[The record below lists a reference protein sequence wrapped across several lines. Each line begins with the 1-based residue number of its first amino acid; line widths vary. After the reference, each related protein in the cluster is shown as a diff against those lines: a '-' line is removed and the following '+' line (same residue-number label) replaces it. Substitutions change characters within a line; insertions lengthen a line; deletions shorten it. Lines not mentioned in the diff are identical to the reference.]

1 MRCFWFLAITVLS
14 LLQPVA
20 AQSSAP
26 QNEGSRALEIIPVQ
40 RRMALI
46 IGNSNYPVGKL
57 KNPVNDAIAMELA
70 LKKLGFGV
78 TTLRD
83 ANFRQMR
90 QSVNTFASTLRKG
103 DLAFFYYSG
112 HGLQIKERNYLVPI
126 DFTGESAT
134 DAEYETL
141 AADQVRQR
149 LEETQASVR
158 LLVLD
163 ACRQNPFPAD
173 SRSSTPGLREM
184 ERAEGTLVA
193 FATGANNVADDNPSE
208 ANGLYTKY
216 LISALQTPG
225 LNHVEVFKR
234 VQAEVKRNSPGGK
247 QNPAYYDNIIGL
259 VVLNTSGG
267 TVNVSVKS
275 KTDSLAARNELNEE
289 EVYWKECQTQKGAF
303 CDAYLAQFPQG
314 RFAKLAELYRKPA
327 EAPLKPGQVK
337 PGQVKIGPDGL
348 DYVWIPAGRYQ
359 MGCSPGDSEC
369 ANDEPRRDVEIPK
382 GFWLG
387 KTEVTQEAYQ
397 RITGSNPSHF
407 KGASLPVEQITW
419 FNAREFCTRNGARLP
434 TEEEWEY
441 AARAGSTAARYGFID
456 KIGWYF
462 ANSVSSTSVSST
474 HAVGQKDANKW
485 GLKDMLGNV
494 YEWTESSYNSDLKVL
509 RGGSW
514 NVFPHTLRASYRFN
528 GSPTFERTN
537 FGFRCLRDSL

>member
-1 MRCFWFLAITVLS
+1 MRCFWFLAITLLS
-14 LLQPVA
+14 MLQPVA

-26 QNEGSRALEIIPVQ
+26 QNQGSRALEIIPVQ

-90 QSVNTFASTLRKG
+90 QSVNIFASTLRKG

-163 ACRQNPFPAD
+163 ACRQNPFPTD
-173 SRSSTPGLREM
+173 SRGSSPGLREM
-184 ERAEGTLVA
+184 DRAEGTLVA
-193 FATGANNVADDNPSE
+193 FATGANNIADDNPSE

-216 LISALQTPG
+216 LIAALQTPG

-259 VVLNTSGG
+259 VVLNTTGG
-267 TVNVSVKS
+267 TVNLSVKS
-275 KTDSLAARNELNEE
+275 KTDSLVARNELNEE
-289 EVYWKECQTQKGAF
+289 EVYWRECQAQKEAF

-314 RFAKLAELYRKPA
+314 RFAKLAELYRKPS
-327 EAPLKPGQVK
+327 EAPLKPGE
-337 PGQVKIGPDGL
+337 VKIGPDGL
-348 DYVWIPAGRYQ
+348 DYIWIPAGRYQ
-359 MGCSPGDSEC
+359 MGCSPGDSQC
-369 ANDEPRRDVEIPK
+369 HDNEPSRDVEIPK

-387 KTEVTQEAYQ
+387 KTEVTQEAYE
-397 RITGSNPSHF
+397 RITGSNPSTF
-407 KGASLPVEQITW
+407 KGPSLPVESVNW
-419 FNAREFCTRNGARLP
+419 FKAREFCARGRSRLP

-441 AARAGSTAARYGFID
+441 AARAGSTEARYGFID
-456 KIGWYF
+456 RIAWYG
-462 ANSVSSTSVSST
+462 ANSARST
-474 HAVGQKDANKW
+474 HKVGQKDANAW
-485 GLKDMLGNV
+485 GLKDMMGNV
-494 YEWTESSYNSDLKVL
+494 LEWTESSYDSDNKVL
-509 RGGSW
+509 RGGAW
-514 NVFPHTLRASYRFN
+514 YNVPQGVRASLRFSDN
-528 GSPTFERTN
+528 PASEAMA